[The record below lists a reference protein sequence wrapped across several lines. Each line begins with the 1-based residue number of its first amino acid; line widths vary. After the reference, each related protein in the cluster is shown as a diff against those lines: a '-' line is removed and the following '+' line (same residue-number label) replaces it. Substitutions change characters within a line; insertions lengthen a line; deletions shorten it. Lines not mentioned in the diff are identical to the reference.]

1 MQNEYLEGEGQQDM
15 TEIMADL
22 LTDDYDIDKIKNK
35 KYHNVG
41 TVPEFYRNITEKEC
55 KFNTPNSQNR
65 SLSWLGTYTSTKS
78 GGVELV
84 LYVRIL

>member
-35 KYHNVG
+35 KYHNIG
-41 TVPEFYRNITEKEC
+41 TSQKKNANLIHLTHRIAHSLGLVHILQQKVAELNLFYM
-55 KFNTPNSQNR
+55 
-65 SLSWLGTYTSTKS
+65 
-78 GGVELV
+78 
-84 LYVRIL
+84 